1 MQNLRRTNEMP
12 PHTYQVIEMA
22 KDKNSFTQVAFFDTI
37 EEAYEYVKDKDNL
50 QVAMLRTTWYEGTNV

>member
-1 MQNLRRTNEMP
+1 MP